1 MDIVSASALG
11 ANDFSA
17 LAVFL
22 RADWVVKAV
31 LIGLALASIWS
42 WTVIID
48 KAFRFAALN
57 RQANDFE
64 DKISSGRSLEDIA
77 AEAGERPRHALPRML
92 QGALRE
98 WREARLRG
106 GVPAGGQVPGG
117 EAVAL
122 TLSRIDRVL
131 DSIISRESQRV
142 EDGLGSLAIVAT
154 ASPFIGLFGTVWGIM
169 NAFQHIAME
178 RNTNLSV
185 VAPSI
190 AEALFATAMGL
201 VAAIPAYIFYNKFST
216 DAGKF
221 AARLEGFA
229 DDLATAVARRLAG
242 ADRG

>member
-1 MDIVSASALG
+1 MDIVPAGSLG

-22 RADWVVKAV
+22 RADWVVKSV

-48 KAFRFAALN
+48 KLFRFSALR
-57 RQANDFE
+57 RQADRFE
-64 DKISSGRSLEDIA
+64 EQVASGRSLEDVA
-77 AEAGERPRHALPRML
+77 ADAGERPRHALPRML
-92 QGALRE
+92 QAALRE
-98 WREARLRG
+98 WREARSRG
-106 GVPAGGQVPGG
+106 AGVPGAEGISF
-117 EAVAL
+117 L
-122 TLSRIDRVL
+122 LSRIDRSL
-131 DSIISRESQRV
+131 DSIIARESQRV
-142 EDGLGSLAIVAT
+142 EEGLGSLAIVAT

-169 NAFQHIAME
+169 NSFQAIALE

-201 VAAIPAYIFYNKFST
+201 AAAIPAYIFYNKFST

-221 AARLEGFA
+221 SARLEAFA
-229 DDLATAVARRLAG
+229 DDLSTAVARRLAG
-242 ADRG
+242 GERA